1 MSESALNDPFL
12 NDLDASACYGDGAIN
27 PSQIPVP
34 RIDADEL
41 DGLGQS
47 IKAAGAGIA
56 ESAGDIVSSWGG
68 LSGIYEAPESETLL
82 AAVNPVGTA
91 GDDIEPAATTTGDAL
106 IAFAERVRELK
117 PRLSGLRADAV
128 ELRTRINAD
137 EDWRK
142 DEDLHEEHET
152 LLSDVNAAVAE
163 YQEAEREC
171 ANAITALYGGPTF
184 LAADALGGRE
194 PGADEIPY
202 GFEEVPEG
210 AAMPWGTSQD
220 FDHPWY
226 VDAWDGGAD
235 LVTGFAQDLGGL
247 TGVWHDGQWAWSY
260 FEQDGRDNFSGYMD
274 ENLEGLSLL
283 TGFYDPTKPEGEQ
296 WGVDS
301 VDEWWGNFAPVAYE
315 VGQGIVPTDEWDDRP
330 AYVITQGVINVGSIV
345 GGIVLS
351 ATGIGAPVGV
361 PLVLSRL
368 QTGFRAVNVLGS
380 DSSSIPENAGV
391 DSSGMPDPSR
401 IGIGGSSSGPGG
413 TQVSGTD
420 GMIPDQS
427 AFADLD
433 ASLGQ
438 LHENNNASSNA
449 ADPSGTGG
457 DLPERSGTESPNG
470 SHGDGDTSDSSSSDG
485 TDSADAPDSADSA
498 DTPGDAEATSA
509 HESAGSAGQE
519 NDRASERDTAGDR
532 DEIDTQATPAEVE
545 RMLQEVDEYAAQN
558 AGDLDVQAQIYGS
571 LPEGAV
577 NGDRVPEMAGAHNGD
592 GPSAVADGTAH
603 TGTGGSGGGPVDTP
617 SGGSGDLRVDG
628 GSSGPSGSLT
638 SGTGGTGGGTGAGS
652 SGPSGDLTGGG
663 PPRGGSGN
671 DRPPTVGDPVTIP
684 DTDARFP
691 GERDRFGDGVTLE
704 PNKEYVVEGRGTFI
718 TDDSGA
724 IVHIETE
731 PGTTAK
737 GNPELVTPR
746 KDATYKIIHPESGAE
761 YVYKTDHAGRTVSVE
776 GDLRRGVSVRNNE
789 QTSIGHEGRD
799 YFRALNNDPDHP
811 FTYDEVN
818 WNGGHF
824 ISSNEM
830 GGTGERLNVIPMLES
845 VNKTRGTGIGDNFR
859 RLEMLWDGL
868 FGNERKMRAAFAQ
881 IQPEE
886 ARALEIQRWMA
897 KIENGPQPPDI
908 NIRVTTEYD
917 PAMKPVIDPQTG
929 RTIPPPPARF
939 TVDWSINGVDQVP
952 QTYENLPN
960 GRPR

>member
-1 MSESALNDPFL
+1 MSESALNDPFF
-12 NDLDASACYGDGAIN
+12 NDLDASACYGDGAID

-34 RIDADEL
+34 RVDADALE
-41 DGLGQS
+41 GLGQD
-47 IKAAGAGIA
+47 IRTAGSGIA
-56 ESAGDIVSSWGG
+56 ESGGDIVSAWGG

-82 AAVNPVGTA
+82 AAVNPVGTK

-106 IAFAERVRELK
+106 ITFAERVRELK

-142 DEDLHEEHET
+142 DEDLFQEHET
-152 LLSDVNAAVAE
+152 LLSNVDAAVAE

-184 LAADALGGRE
+184 VAADELGGRAPE
-194 PGADEIPY
+194 ADEIPY

-260 FEQDGRDNFSGYMD
+260 FEQDGRDNFSGYMG

-283 TGFYDPTKPEGEQ
+283 TGFYDPSKPEGEQ
-296 WGVDS
+296 WGVES

-330 AYVITQGVINVGSIV
+330 GYVITQGVINVGSIV
-345 GGIVLS
+345 GGVVLS
-351 ATGIGAPVGV
+351 ATGIGATVGV

-368 QTGFRAVNVLGS
+368 QTGFRAINVLGS
-380 DSSSIPENAGV
+380 DSPSIPDNIDF
-391 DSSGMPDPSR
+391 DSSRNPDLGR
-401 IGIGGSSSGPGG
+401 IDVGGSSTSPDGAP
-413 TQVSGTD
+413 TPDAD
-420 GMIPDQS
+420 GMVPDQS
-427 AFADLD
+427 TFDDVNSSLD
-433 ASLGQ
+433 R
-438 LHENNNASSNA
+438 LHENNNASSDA
-449 ADPSGTGG
+449 AGPPGTGA
-457 DLPERSGTESPNG
+457 DAPNG
-470 SHGDGDTSDSSSSDG
+470 SQGGTDTSDSSASPDGSDRTES
-485 TDSADAPDSADSA
+485 TDSTSSRDS
-498 DTPGDAEATSA
+498 T
-509 HESAGSAGQE
+509 ESAGSTGQE
-519 NDRASERDTAGDR
+519 NDRASEQDTAGDR
-532 DEIDTQATPAEVE
+532 DEVDTQATTAEVE

-558 AGDLDVQAQIYGS
+558 AGDLDAQAQIYNS

-592 GPSAVADGTAH
+592 GPSAVSNSTVNNS
-603 TGTGGSGGGPVDTP
+603 TGGSGGGPVDTP
-617 SGGSGDLRVDG
+617 SGGSGDLRVDS

-638 SGTGGTGGGTGAGS
+638 GGTGGGTGGTS
-652 SGPSGDLTGGG
+652 SGPGGDLTGGG
-663 PPRGGSGN
+663 PPSGGSGN

-718 TDDSGA
+718 TDDRGT
-724 IVHIETE
+724 IIHIETE
-731 PGTTAK
+731 PGTTRK
-737 GNPELVTPR
+737 GNPELVKPR
-746 KDATYKIIHPESGAE
+746 EDATYKITHPRSGAE
-761 YVYKTDHAGRTVSVE
+761 YTYKTDHEGRTVSVE
-776 GDLRRGVSVRNNE
+776 GDLRRGVSVRNGE
-789 QTSIGHEGRD
+789 QTAIGHEGRD
-799 YFRALNNDPDHP
+799 YFEALNKDPKHP
-811 FTYDEVN
+811 FSYEEVN

-824 ISSNEM
+824 ISGNEM
-830 GGTGERLNVIPMLES
+830 GGTGERLNLIPMLES
-845 VNKTRGTGIGDNFR
+845 VNQPRGTGIQDNFR

-868 FGNERKMRAAFAQ
+868 LGNQKNMKASFAQ
-881 IQPEE
+881 IRPEE
-886 ARALEIQRWMA
+886 ARDLEIQRWMA
-897 KIENGPQPPDI
+897 KIANGPQPPDI
-908 NIRVTTEYD
+908 NIRIITEYD
-917 PAMKPVIDPQTG
+917 PNMKPAIDPETKKA
-929 RTIPPPPARF
+929 IPPPPVRF

-952 QTYENLPN
+952 QTYENLPTS
-960 GRPR
+960 RPR